1 MPLLHQ
7 IDQLADVLR
16 RGWNAGLRLDIVD
29 ARNPKFLR
37 EVVPLFVIARHLFAT
52 EDQALLE
59 PAPQSIGERGALVAA
74 LTQEVEQLALPVEIG
89 EGLTAQNRDELVAV

>member
-1 MPLLHQ
+1 VPLLHQ

-16 RGWNAGLRLDIVD
+16 RGGNSGLGFDVVD

-37 EVVPLFVIARHLFAT
+37 EVVPLFVIARHLFAA

-59 PAPQSIGERGALVAA
+59 PAPQSIAERGAFISA
-74 LTQEVEQLALPVEIG
+74 LTQEVEQLALPIEIG
-89 EGLTAQNRDELVAV
+89 EGLAAQDRDELVAV